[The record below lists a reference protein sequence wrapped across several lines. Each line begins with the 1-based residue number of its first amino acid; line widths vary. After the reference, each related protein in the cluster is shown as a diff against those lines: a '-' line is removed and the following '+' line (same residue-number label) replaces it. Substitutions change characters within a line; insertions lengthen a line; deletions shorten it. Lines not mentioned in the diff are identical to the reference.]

1 MSTFIER
8 LWEIGPQMISATP
21 HAQELG
27 IKFVAVDKNR
37 ATMSLP
43 YNPALI
49 GDKKTG
55 VIHGGAVTTLLDQAS
70 GLAAMAGFNG
80 LAPIATLS
88 LRIDYM
94 RAADPDTTII
104 GEAHCYKATKHVA
117 FIRALAHDGDEEMP
131 IATAQAC
138 FMITGPLIQMP
149 DTNEAYTI
157 DATQNASQDMSQKGK
172 PS

>member
-1 MSTFIER
+1 MSKFIER
-8 LWEIGPQMISATP
+8 LWELGPQMVGMTP
-21 HAQELG
+21 HARELG

-49 GDKKTG
+49 GNKNTG

-70 GLAAMAGFNG
+70 GLAAMAGFDG
-80 LAPIATLS
+80 IAPIATLS

-94 RAADPDTTII
+94 RAAKVGETII
-104 GEAHCYKATKHVA
+104 GQAHCYKTTKHVA
-117 FIRALAHDGDEEMP
+117 FIRALAHDGDEDTP

-138 FMITGPLIQMP
+138 FMITGPFMNITE
-149 DTNEAYTI
+149 DG
-157 DATQNASQDMSQKGK
+157 AT
-172 PS
+172 

>member
-1 MSTFIER
+1 MSKFIER
-8 LWEIGPQMISATP
+8 LWELGPQLAEATP
-21 HAQELG
+21 HAHELG
-27 IKFVAVDKNR
+27 IKFVAVDKGR

-43 YNPALI
+43 YNEKLV
-49 GDKKTG
+49 GDKNTG

-70 GLAAMAGFNG
+70 GLAAMAGFDG

-94 RAADPDTTII
+94 RAAEPNTTII
-104 GEAHCYKATKHVA
+104 GEAHCYKTTKHVA
-117 FIRALAHDGDEEMP
+117 FIRALAHNGDEETP

-138 FMITGPLIQMP
+138 FMVTGPLVKFP
-149 DTNEAYTI
+149 ETTDEESDGGA
-157 DATQNASQDMSQKGK
+157 

>member
-1 MSTFIER
+1 MSKFLER
-8 LWEIGPQMISATP
+8 LWELGPQMVEATP

-27 IKFVAVDKNR
+27 VKFVAVDKNR

-43 YNPALI
+43 YNAALV
-49 GDKKTG
+49 GDKATG

-70 GLAAMAGFNG
+70 GLAALAGFDG

-94 RAADPDTTII
+94 RAAEPDTTII

-117 FIRALAHDGDEEMP
+117 FIRALAHNGDEEDP

-138 FMITGPLIQMP
+138 FMITGPLMKMP
-149 DTNEAYTI
+149 HE
-157 DATQNASQDMSQKGK
+157 DMNS
-172 PS
+172 